1 MGSRDDLMSWPR
13 GSVKVRRS
21 ILKQDLRNMPIDH
34 GDMFLMSQAEDLIDV
49 SEVVEISPW
58 EKGETERRLSCLVEL
73 GLLEWD
79 NERGEPV
86 ERVRRDTQPD
96 FYVAVTL
103 RPKAPVPVADL
114 FRQTETSVV
123 ALRTADGLLL
133 LDHAVIHNDR
143 SVFSRATLVDE
154 TSKKKQKEK
163 EHAKEKEKAPDRNVF
178 SRVTVVDEDAEQRS
192 AMFEEADTSQ
202 KKPPPRGRAS

>member
-1 MGSRDDLMSWPR
+1 
-13 GSVKVRRS
+13 
-21 ILKQDLRNMPIDH
+21 MPIDH

-49 SEVVEISPW
+49 TEVVEISPW
-58 EKGETERRLSCLVEL
+58 EKAETERRLSCLVEL
-73 GLLEWD
+73 GLLEWV

-163 EHAKEKEKAPDRNVF
+163 DKPLDRSVF
-178 SRVTVVDEDAEQRS
+178 SRATVVDEEAEQRS
-192 AMFEEADTSQ
+192 ALFEEAETGQ
-202 KKPPPRGRAS
+202 KNPPPRGRAS